1 MLQEGSR
8 LVSLFEAADES
19 TFLHETAH
27 IFYDDLASFDEET
40 AEDLAEVDAW
50 ASWYE
55 GAAKEYE
62 DTPWAME
69 FAARERAIRE
79 AIRTHDEVLE
89 ERLKAEWREERFA
102 RGFERYL
109 EEGRA
114 PRRRFRKSST
124 SAAPSSRPPTR
135 PFEAAQAAADH
146 RLLSSRS

>member
-8 LVSLFEAADES
+8 LVSFFEAADES

-27 IFYDDLASFDEET
+27 IFYDDLARLAPFDEET

-69 FAARERAIRE
+69 FAAHTTFER
-79 AIRTHDEVLE
+79 
-89 ERLKAEWREERFA
+89 REEKNVKEEKKD
-102 RGFERYL
+102 ER
-109 EEGRA
+109 
-114 PRRRFRKSST
+114 K
-124 SAAPSSRPPTR
+124 
-135 PFEAAQAAADH
+135 EAAQRYTEDYEEAAMA
-146 RLLSSRS
+146 R